1 VLHHLLRPY
10 VRLVS
15 SQPAAEVASGRATIM
30 AKQREST
37 RRSVK
42 LPALIGGVLTVGTM
56 LLAAPAASVAFAP
69 TAFAAPPS
77 DPGPGTPGAPGGGI
91 TEPGTAAA
99 RGIAPLPST
108 FTSTGTG
115 SLGDGSVDRNRSRQ
129 HHGVHP
135 CLKIPAIGKC

>member
-1 VLHHLLRPY
+1 MV
-10 VRLVS
+10 
-15 SQPAAEVASGRATIM
+15 T
-30 AKQREST
+30 QRESA
-37 RRSVK
+37 RRLVK

-91 TEPGTAAA
+91 SGRGNPPAQGPADPGTAPARSTA
-99 RGIAPLPST
+99 HTRGIGT
-108 FTSTGTG
+108 FTLTGTG
-115 SLGDGSVDRNRSRQ
+115 TGRSVDRNRSRQ
-129 HHGVHP
+129 HHGVNG